1 MWRDDTAKNRRMG
14 IALLS
19 LATLMFC
26 MLDSTVKWLLASIPL
41 MELVWMRF
49 ASHALISMV
58 LLVPHY
64 RWSLFQVRNWRLQAL
79 RAFLLGTMT
88 LCNFWS
94 IQYLQLT
101 ETASIL
107 FSSPL
112 IVAAIS
118 HFWMKQRL
126 GRNQWLAIAAGFI
139 GVLIVV
145 RPSSDVVHPAI
156 FLMVLNA
163 FLFALF
169 GLLTRHLSATEN
181 PGAMQWYSAVG
192 ATLMLTPTAFTDFTW
207 PPNIWHWV
215 LILSTGLWG
224 SIGHYLWARAHQ
236 YAPSAV
242 LAPFGYQQLLYM
254 ALAGWLV
261 FGDVPPAAVFV
272 GGLIIVGS
280 GLYLLWE
287 QHQKPSTP

>member
-1 MWRDDTAKNRRMG
+1 MWRDDTASNRRIG

-19 LATLMFC
+19 AATLCFSL
-26 MLDSTVKWLLASIPL
+26 LDSTVKWLLVSMPL
-41 MELVWMRF
+41 TEMIWMRF
-49 ASHALISMV
+49 ASHAVISVV
-58 LLVPHY
+58 LLAPHY
-64 RWSLFQVRNWRLQAL
+64 RWQLFQVRNWRLQLL

-88 LCNFWS
+88 LFNFWS

-118 HFWMKQRL
+118 HFWLQQKL
-126 GRNQWLAIAAGFI
+126 GRNQWLAIVAGFV

-145 RPSSDVVHPAI
+145 RPSSGMVHPAI
-156 FLMVLNA
+156 FLMVFNA
-163 FLFALF
+163 CLFALF
-169 GLLTRHLSATEN
+169 GLLTRHLSASEN

-192 ATLMLTPTAFTDFTW
+192 ATLMLTPTAFGDFVW
-207 PPNIWHWV
+207 PTSSWQWV

-254 ALAGWLV
+254 ALAGWLI
-261 FGDVPPAAVFV
+261 FGDVPPFAVFI
-272 GGLIIVGS
+272 GGSIIVAS

-287 QHQKPSTP
+287 QHQAGRGS

>member
-1 MWRDDTAKNRRMG
+1 MWREDTVNNRQIG

-19 LATLMFC
+19 AATLAFSL
-26 MLDSTVKWLLASIPL
+26 LDSTIKWLLASIPL

-49 ASHALISMV
+49 ASHAVISMV
-58 LLVPHY
+58 MLVPTY

-88 LCNFWS
+88 LFNFWS

-118 HFWMKQRL
+118 HFWMKEKLARK
-126 GRNQWLAIAAGFI
+126 QWLAIAMGFV

-163 FLFALF
+163 ILFAFF

-192 ATLMLTPTAFTDFTW
+192 ATLMLTPTAFIDFIW
-207 PPNIWHWV
+207 PPGVGHWL
-215 LILSTGLWG
+215 LIMSTGLWG

-236 YAPSAV
+236 YAPSAI

-254 ALAGWLV
+254 AVAGWLI
-261 FGDVPPAAVFV
+261 FGDVPPLAVFI
-272 GGLIIVGS
+272 GGAIIVSS
-280 GLYLLWE
+280 GLYLLWQ
-287 QHQKPSTP
+287 QHERNARA